1 MDELRIPLSLLSPS
15 IDVDALGFA
24 DTTELP
30 PLEEPLGQA
39 RALEALDFG
48 LNMKSHG
55 FNIYASGPIGT
66 GKWGIIHKRVQRV
79 ALSMPAPRDWCYV
92 HNFLE
97 PSSPVCLSFA
107 SGKGR
112 EFKQAMNH
120 VIQSLRRDL
129 PLAFESQK
137 YLDARAKIVR
147 RSRRKKRN
155 PFQSRQ

>member
-1 MDELRIPLSLLSPS
+1 MDI
-15 IDVDALGFA
+15 V
-24 DTTELP
+24 
-30 PLEEPLGQA
+30 
-39 RALEALDFG
+39 
-48 LNMKSHG
+48 SHG

-112 EFKQAMNH
+112 EFKQAINH

-129 PLAFESQK
+129 PLAFESHK
-137 YLDARAKIVR
+137 YLDARAKIVEDR
-147 RSRRKKRN
+147 DEKINAFNNLMKNYTDRDFKYSEPASRDVFVYKVVVEKMEGRAYGY
-155 PFQSRQ
+155 